1 MKKKYFLKGQSS
13 LQRKV
18 VAGTLSA
25 VFGVGMYGSYAGAME
40 QPLQPE
46 NIPQQVDQYQRISAN
61 IKNFLNK
68 NFSKDDYEFIVKHL
82 KAKNKEFDEGLLFSV
97 YSNEKF
103 CNKDYWI
110 DFAASYLGVS
120 GNDKKKEKIKDIPF
134 FKSGS
139 LPLYFFSE
147 ANYDKNLLYDNF
159 FTHVCFSYKSYPWE
173 AHNAFGNMLD
183 LVPDVKKQLE
193 EIKSVPDEEA
203 EEKFEGNE
211 ENEKEKE
218 KGNILENE
226 YGEKNGEDKEKNEDD
241 KEIIGNK
248 GIKLENLKGEKQENN
263 KKKIVIGLVVSV
275 VVLAILAVIIT
286 VAFKLNNNA
295 NNQNSD
301 KTDGKPDGGN
311 GSTNPNNNNPEPTKD
326 EDQQG
331 AKQTGSS
338 SILPQVLKYGGAVAG
353 TGTAIAG
360 GIAAVRSGKKS
371 NDKEAGANNKTSYAY
386 IDSDKVKAANAENE
400 RKDDENKGNE
410 NKDDNKDNSE
420 DNNKDGASGD
430 NEDLGTAK
438 DSTEDEKA

>member
-1 MKKKYFLKGQSS
+1 MKRPGS

-25 VFGVGMYGSYAGAME
+25 VFGVGMYGSYAGAMK

-46 NIPQQVDQYQRISAN
+46 NIPQQGDQYQRISAN
-61 IKNFLNK
+61 IKKFLNK
-68 NFSKDDYEFIVKHL
+68 NFSEDDYRFIVKHL

-97 YSNEKF
+97 YRSEKF

-110 DFAASYLGVS
+110 NFAASYLGVS
-120 GNDKKKEKIKDIPF
+120 GNDKKKEKIKNIPF

-147 ANYDKNLLYDNF
+147 ANYDKNFLYENF
-159 FTHVCFSYKSYPWE
+159 FSYVCFSYTHYPEE

-193 EIKSVPDEEA
+193 EIKSVPDEDV

-211 ENEKEKE
+211 KNQ
-218 KGNILENE
+218 KG
-226 YGEKNGEDKEKNEDD
+226 K
-241 KEIIGNK
+241 
-248 GIKLENLKGEKQENN
+248 KLENLEEKKQENN
-263 KKKIVIGLVVSV
+263 KKKIVIGLVASV

-338 SILPQVLKYGGAVAG
+338 SVLPQVLKYGGAAVG

-360 GIAAVRSGKKS
+360 GITAVRLGKKS
-371 NDKEAGANNKTSYAY
+371 DDKEAGANNKTSYAY